1 MLSMNKQ
8 ARTYTLLFNLPEP
21 VNRDFFVYHYF
32 SAKVI
37 DPRGGK
43 KETDCS
49 GAGRYQYSVVG
60 HQHFVNARCHPS
72 LTRSQDQAIIQL
84 EQQTSSTRRPQ
95 LDHLYFALSGLRSA
109 RATRNRMKATEDDH
123 SSLIN
128 VFLEQGSSVKR

>member
-1 MLSMNKQ
+1 MNKQ

-60 HQHFVNARCHPS
+60 HQHFVNARCHTS
-72 LTRSQDQAIIQL
+72 LTIPSNNSDG
-84 EQQTSSTRRPQ
+84 TTNQ
-95 LDHLYFALSGLRSA
+95 LDPSPTVRSSLFALSGLRSA

-128 VFLEQGSSVKR
+128 VFLERGSSVKR